1 MNSNRK
7 LIFVI
12 AALVGLLLAGAIY
25 ITMQHR
31 TISDMSQEFDI
42 QKEELETEYEQLA
55 VQYEGYNNIS
65 VQNDS
70 LIELLDNE
78 KMKVQRLLEELK
90 TVKSTNSRRI
100 NELKKELS
108 TLRNVMKS
116 YIIQID
122 SLNQANARLREEN
135 TQVKARYQAA
145 TQTVSSLNKEKE
157 KLSQKVNLASQLQ
170 AVNIHAG
177 AIDKRNKNTD
187 RLSRATKLQF
197 SFTLARNVTAE
208 VGDKFI
214 YIRIQKPDGDVLVK
228 SSADLFKYENKE
240 INFSARKQIEYTG
253 DEISTTLYWNID
265 EFLYPGDYRVDIF
278 ADAYLIGSQSFSLRK

>member
-1 MNSNRK
+1 MNSNKK
-7 LIFVI
+7 LIYVI
-12 AALVGLLLAGAIY
+12 AALVGLLLAGVIY
-25 ITMQHR
+25 ISMQHR
-31 TISDMSQEFDI
+31 TISDMSEEFDI

-116 YIIQID
+116 YIMQID

-170 AVNIHAG
+170 AVNIRAG
-177 AIDKRNKNTD
+177 AIDKRSKSTD
-187 RLSRATKLQF
+187 RLSRSTQLQF

-228 SSADLFKYENKE
+228 NSADLFKYENKE
-240 INFSARKQIEYTG
+240 INFSARKQIEFTG
-253 DEISTTLYWNID
+253 DELTTTLYWNID

-278 ADAYLIGSQSFSLRK
+278 ADGYLIGSQGFSLRK

>member
-1 MNSNRK
+1 MNSNKK
-7 LIFVI
+7 LIYVI
-12 AALVGLLLAGAIY
+12 AALVGLLLAGVIY

-31 TISDMSQEFDI
+31 TISDMSEEFDI

-116 YIIQID
+116 YIMQID

-170 AVNIHAG
+170 AVNIRAG
-177 AIDKRNKNTD
+177 AIDKRSKSTD
-187 RLSRATKLQF
+187 RLSRATQLQF

-228 SSADLFKYENKE
+228 NSADLFKYENKE
-240 INFSARKQIEYTG
+240 INFSARKQIEFTG
-253 DEISTTLYWNID
+253 DELTTTLYWNID

-278 ADAYLIGSQSFSLRK
+278 ADGYLIGSQGFSLRK